1 MKIDKTYRIALDVDI
16 TTGSKISNQDG
27 SYVIEYV
34 AEIEKGEVLKE
45 TGEVILSKSNDSQS
59 NKLRKQIFAI
69 NEDYDD
75 IMNWIRGNL
84 DTILEMKYK
93 LNK

>member
-1 MKIDKTYRIALDVDI
+1 MSYRIAVDADI
-16 TTGSKISNQDG
+16 KGAEKVLNDDG
-27 SYVIEYV
+27 TYDIIFK

-45 TGEVILSKSNDSQS
+45 TGEIVYSKSNDSQS
-59 NKLRKQIFAI
+59 QKLRKQIFAI